1 VGFAE
6 LNLGDAILKA
16 DRRVGALSIGLA
28 VCWFTICKRV
38 EGYMRNKW
46 GRIALALLLG
56 LTMISSG
63 CSTNWVQ
70 QGQEIIAVLMPAAAN
85 LVILVVTLQ
94 GKEVSAEDLALV
106 QKAGS
111 EVGADLTLVQGLI
124 GAYESADQKAKQR
137 ILSQIQSALQAAQEN
152 LQGLVVGLHIKDES
166 TRVKVTAIVG
176 ILLAEM
182 QGVAAILPV
191 VKGQGAEVKAQGAEV
206 KAQGAGARGQGAA
219 ARRKKPMSAG
229 EFSHSYNAIITAK
242 TGRAELDDVS
252 DGLKLQ
258 EKR

>member
-1 VGFAE
+1 VAKE
-6 LNLGDAILKA
+6 
-16 DRRVGALSIGLA
+16 
-28 VCWFTICKRV
+28 V

-46 GRIALALLLG
+46 GRIVLALLLG

-85 LVILVVTLQ
+85 LVILVATLQ
-94 GKEVSAEDLALV
+94 GKEISAEDLALV

-111 EVGADLTLVQGLI
+111 EVGADLTLVQALI

-152 LQGLVVGLHIKDES
+152 LQGLVLGLHIKDES

-176 ILLAEM
+176 ILLAEV
-182 QGVAAILPV
+182 QALAAILPV
-191 VKGQGAEVKAQGAEV
+191 VQGQGAGTRGQGAEVNA
-206 KAQGAGARGQGAA
+206 QGAA

-229 EFSHSYNAIITAK
+229 EFSNSYNAIITAK

-258 EKR
+258 DKR